1 MNLKV
6 DRILFERLLLVLL
19 AGLGL
24 FASAATIS
32 FMVRSHMP
40 WFSYLLAA
48 LLLGLFVLAAWRG
61 ESVLRNL
68 TPLPPFPKQEGGM
81 PRSKQSFPDDARHRL
96 REGGMLRSE
105 QFFLVACLV
114 FFLLSR
120 LAWIAL
126 TPTQPVSDFAV
137 YEDLARKI
145 AAAAPLDE
153 LYAEA
158 YPMQLY
164 SLGYPGILA
173 IFYNLTGSGL
183 SSTSEALG
191 NVLLAKWVNLL
202 FGLASLALIYA
213 IARQLSTARAARLAA
228 VLFALWPAQLAFSS
242 VLASEHLAT
251 LLALAGLAAAYPA
264 LKSDHIPAPAA
275 GARLIAAGVCF
286 ALGAATRNTN
296 LIILL
301 AVLIALLFSPL
312 KQPLFKHKLAAAGL
326 LLVAFASMTWLY
338 REAIHA
344 RVRVY
349 PTSTTAFSLLVGA
362 NYESGGLWNYA
373 DYDLMSQHPN
383 IEVAKEFAWDE
394 ALRRITGQP
403 ARFLQLT
410 ISKVAVLWQDDG
422 YSIFWSTQKLSP
434 ERSPEETQA
443 LIRQFTNLSQPFH
456 AAVWILS
463 TAAAFIL
470 LRRPTGRMNII
481 AMTLLGS
488 TLMHSILEVQN
499 RYAYWM
505 MPLLFILAAVGWA
518 EFFQREPLSDMQ
530 ANQTGPAPVNSLAAS
545 PEPEERTP
553 LRD

>member
-1 MNLKV
+1 
-6 DRILFERLLLVLL
+6 
-19 AGLGL
+19 
-24 FASAATIS
+24 
-32 FMVRSHMP
+32 
-40 WFSYLLAA
+40 
-48 LLLGLFVLAAWRG
+48 
-61 ESVLRNL
+61 
-68 TPLPPFPKQEGGM
+68 
-81 PRSKQSFPDDARHRL
+81 
-96 REGGMLRSE
+96 
-105 QFFLVACLV
+105 
-114 FFLLSR
+114 
-120 LAWIAL
+120 
-126 TPTQPVSDFAV
+126 
-137 YEDLARKI
+137 
-145 AAAAPLDE
+145 
-153 LYAEA
+153 
-158 YPMQLY
+158 MQLY

-173 IFYNLTGSGL
+173 IFYNLTGSGR

-191 NVLLAKWVNLL
+191 NGLLAKWVNLL
-202 FGLASLALIYA
+202 FGLASLALVYA
-213 IARQLSTARAARLAA
+213 IARQLSTPRAARLAA

-264 LKSDHIPAPAA
+264 LKSDRIPAPAA

-312 KQPLFKHKLAAAGL
+312 KQPMLFKHRLAAAGL

-403 ARFLQLT
+403 VRFLQLT
-410 ISKVAVLWQDDG
+410 ISKVVVLWQDDG

-434 ERSPEETQA
+434 ERSPEETQP
-443 LIRQFTNLSQPFH
+443 LIRQFTSNSQPFH
-456 AAVWILS
+456 AAVWILA
-463 TAAAFIL
+463 TAAAVFL

-518 EFFQREPLSDMQ
+518 EFFQRERLSGLQ
-530 ANQTGPAPVNSLAAS
+530 ANLTGPAPVNSLADS
-545 PEPEERTP
+545 PELEGRTL
-553 LRD
+553 LRY